1 MRPGFSTGDPEMAH
15 PPPHPRES
23 LVGSQPSCGKSRH
36 GLGNEPRAMGN
47 GKIHARGDH
56 GGLPEEVTL
65 EKALKGIGGL

>member
-23 LVGSQPSCGKSRH
+23 LVGSQLSCGKSRH

-47 GKIHARGDH
+47 GRIERSM
-56 GGLPEEVTL
+56 PEVIME
-65 EKALKGIGGL
+65 ASQRR